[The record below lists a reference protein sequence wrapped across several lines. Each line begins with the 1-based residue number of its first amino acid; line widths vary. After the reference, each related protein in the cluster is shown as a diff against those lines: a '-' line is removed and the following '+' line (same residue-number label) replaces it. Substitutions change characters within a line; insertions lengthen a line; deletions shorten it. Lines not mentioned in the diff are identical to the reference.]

1 MNVWLK
7 KLKLIKEKDEKVKH
21 ERELI
26 NRADGLISQLKQI
39 SSNES
44 LPAEQKT
51 VFDKHIEELTN
62 FKDAQDFERKLE
74 PRN

>member
-1 MNVWLK
+1 MIKEAEAN
-7 KLKLIKEKDEKVKH
+7 KEKDEKVKH

-62 FKDAQDFERKLE
+62 FKDARFLADKRLKKLKI
-74 PRN
+74 